1 MSSKCGSDSLD
12 IFNFY
17 KIFYVSTKYFYVSS
31 INISVTLPHEAR
43 RSHPSLRLVTTHDTV
58 VETWTCTNVDAGTR
72 NKFGVQCVECMQ
84 DSSSYRQHIKT
95 VSPQLSFRNTWA
107 GRGEGWPTSAG
118 PGEEQ

>member
-72 NKFGVQCVECMQ
+72 NKFGVQCMQ
-84 DSSSYRQHIKT
+84 DSSPLSVAHQDSVT
-95 VSPQLSFRNTWA
+95 TAQLSKHLGGAR
-107 GRGEGWPTSAG
+107 RGMAHKCGA
-118 PGEEQ
+118 Q